1 MFAIAVR
8 GVQQWPMVSKY
19 DTMALWSLGGSLE
32 RFHTAGKAPKYVPS
46 ELRKILRR
54 KLIMIDRSV
63 SLADLRIPPA
73 NRLERLKGQWDG
85 FYSIRV
91 NAQWRVV
98 FRWTGK
104 GAVDVDFIDYH
115 K

>member
-1 MFAIAVR
+1 M
-8 GVQQWPMVSKY
+8 
-19 DTMALWSLGGSLE
+19 
-32 RFHTAGKAPKYVPS
+32 
-46 ELRKILRR
+46 
-54 KLIMIDRSV
+54 
-63 SLADLRIPPA
+63 
-73 NRLERLKGQWDG
+73 
-85 FYSIRV
+85 RV

>member
-1 MFAIAVR
+1 MFASTVR
-8 GVQQWPMVSKY
+8 GVQQWPIVSKY
-19 DTMALWSLGGSLE
+19 
-32 RFHTAGKAPKYVPS
+32 VPP

-63 SLADLRIPPA
+63 SLTDLRTPPA

-91 NAQWRVV
+91 NAQRRVV

>member
-1 MFAIAVR
+1 M
-8 GVQQWPMVSKY
+8 
-19 DTMALWSLGGSLE
+19 
-32 RFHTAGKAPKYVPS
+32 
-46 ELRKILRR
+46 RKILRR

-91 NAQWRVV
+91 NAQ
-98 FRWTGK
+98 
-104 GAVDVDFIDYH
+104 
-115 K
+115 